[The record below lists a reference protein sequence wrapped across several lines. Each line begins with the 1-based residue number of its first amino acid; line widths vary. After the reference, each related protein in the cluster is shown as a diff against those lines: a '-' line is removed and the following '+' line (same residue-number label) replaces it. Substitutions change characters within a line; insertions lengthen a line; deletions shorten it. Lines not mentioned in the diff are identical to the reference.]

1 MWIIK
6 QHFYDTL
13 KVRLHEIVLSYGESM
28 TSGSR
33 QCRIPIVNLV
43 SIGRDKSSNE
53 VDLLFSAEEMLFR

>member
-33 QCRIPIVNLV
+33 LSAVF
-43 SIGRDKSSNE
+43 
-53 VDLLFSAEEMLFR
+53 LLLTWYQSDGTNVPMKWI